1 MEKVHNNS
9 RNFKTFLWPVL
20 VVFLCLIPFIIE
32 NQYTIHLLIVSG
44 IYIILTVGLNLITGY
59 IGAFSLGHAAFY
71 GIGAYTSTLLAVNF
85 GLSFW
90 ITMWP
95 AIILAA
101 FFGLILGIP
110 CLRLRTSYLVIT
122 TLAFGNIVYLLLVNL
137 VGLTRGPLGIINIP
151 PPTPVDLGFFSLQF
165 TTKPQ
170 YYYLVLFFV
179 LWILFFFK
187 RFMDSR
193 TGRAIISLREDDIAA
208 EAIGV
213 NVVYY
218 KILGFVIGSGMAG
231 FAGALYAHYVRF
243 ISPESFNIITS
254 MTVLIM
260 MITGG
265 IGNLYGPIIGAVGIT
280 FLLEKLRFLSDYRLM
295 IYGLILFLVIFLMP
309 RGMMGMFQ
317 DIMRKIKKRDA

>member
-1 MEKVHNNS
+1 M
-9 RNFKTFLWPVL
+9 
-20 VVFLCLIPFIIE
+20 
-32 NQYTIHLLIVSG
+32 SG
-44 IYIILTVGLNLITGY
+44 IYVILTVGLNLITGY
-59 IGAFSLGHAAFY
+59 IGSFSLGHAAFY
-71 GIGAYTSTLLAVNF
+71 GIGAYTSSILSVNF

-90 ITMWP
+90 ITIWP
-95 AIILAA
+95 AMIFAA

-137 VGLTRGPLGIINIP
+137 VGITRGPLGIINIP
-151 PPTPVDLGFFSLQF
+151 PPTPINLGIFSLQF

-170 YYYLVLFFV
+170 YYYLVLFSV
-179 LWILFFFK
+179 LLVLFFFK
-187 RFMDSR
+187 RFTDSR

-231 FAGALYAHYVRF
+231 FAGALYAHYLRF
-243 ISPESFNIITS
+243 VSPESFNIITS
-254 MTVLIM
+254 ITVLIM
-260 MITGG
+260 MIAGG
-265 IGNLYGPIIGAVGIT
+265 VGNFYGPIIGAVGIT
-280 FLLEKLRFLSDYRLM
+280 FLLEKLRFLSDYRLI

-309 RGMMGMFQ
+309 RGMMGLFK
-317 DIMRKIKKRDA
+317 DIVRKRKKVAV